1 MGGEVFLGR
10 VTQGSQ
16 KSCQVQFMQHGDLKH
31 MKVMTV
37 TSVIISIGYK
47 HIVCNSQWREIH
59 STCS

>member
-10 VTQGSQ
+10 VLRKAVKYSLCNTGTINTQ
-16 KSCQVQFMQHGDLKH
+16 
-31 MKVMTV
+31 VMTV

-47 HIVCNSQWREIH
+47 HIVCNSQRREIH